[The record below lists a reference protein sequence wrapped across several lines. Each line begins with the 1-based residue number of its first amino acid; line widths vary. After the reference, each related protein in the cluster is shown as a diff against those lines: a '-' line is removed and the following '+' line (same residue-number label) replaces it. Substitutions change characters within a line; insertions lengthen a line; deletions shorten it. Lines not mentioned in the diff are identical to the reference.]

1 MEFSK
6 AYIVIFSI
14 VLCTIC
20 ALAVSS
26 VAVGLSA
33 KQGENMKLDRR
44 VNLLAVSGELDEGEP
59 RDAAIINAY
68 FEDGRVRYLVFDRT
82 TGEVVPESELAAKVG
97 VERAEDFDATKWAK
111 ENAKDAAL
119 VAAVPEQ
126 FKNTQ
131 VRGLPRYLQV
141 IEIATPEVQC
151 LVLPIQGY
159 GLWSTLKGFLAV
171 KSDLSE
177 VVGITYY
184 EHGET
189 PGLGG
194 EVDNPRWKA
203 QFPGKPIFGPTGET
217 VLTVVKNGQ
226 VTNDKVQVDGIAGS
240 TITTKGVNLML
251 QFWLSEHGY
260 GLYLARLRAAA

>member
-1 MEFSK
+1 MIASCVMMRIDPGIRLRTKLMAKFEP
-6 AYIVIFSI
+6 IV
-14 VLCTIC
+14 
-20 ALAVSS
+20 
-26 VAVGLSA
+26 
-33 KQGENMKLDRR
+33 
-44 VNLLAVSGELDEGEP
+44 
-59 RDAAIINAY
+59 
-68 FEDGRVRYLVFDRT
+68 T
-82 TGEVVPESELAAKVG
+82 T
-97 VERAEDFDATKWAK
+97 
-111 ENAKDAAL
+111 
-119 VAAVPEQ
+119 
-126 FKNTQ
+126 
-131 VRGLPRYLQV
+131 
-141 IEIATPEVQC
+141 VQC

-159 GLWSTLKGFLAV
+159 GLWSTLKGYLAV

-203 QFPGKPIFGPTGET
+203 QFPGKPIFGPSGET

-226 VTNDKVQVDGIAGS
+226 VTNSKVQVDGIAGS

-260 GLYLARLRAAA
+260 GHYLARLRAAA